1 MGNFFLIKHH
11 TRSLTEV
18 YQENLRQT
26 RALPDTRT
34 IGASA
39 AAPPHMRKEQGQPLG
54 ALCYP
59 ALDTVG
65 RRDRPRIGAGCPFVR
80 LVSGVSEHI
89 IGDRPR
95 PDPVWETARFSV
107 PPASHGCPASISC
120 DWRLP

>member
-1 MGNFFLIKHH
+1 MTNVFW
-11 TRSLTEV
+11 
-18 YQENLRQT
+18 
-26 RALPDTRT
+26 
-34 IGASA
+34 SA
-39 AAPPHMRKEQGQPLG
+39 ALAGTAHAERTATRVMMHPPKRFIVRGLGGCAASHVEGTGAAPG

-65 RRDRPRIGAGCPFVR
+65 RRDRPRIGAVCPFVR

-107 PPASHGCPASISC
+107 PPASHGCPASLSC
-120 DWRLP
+120 D